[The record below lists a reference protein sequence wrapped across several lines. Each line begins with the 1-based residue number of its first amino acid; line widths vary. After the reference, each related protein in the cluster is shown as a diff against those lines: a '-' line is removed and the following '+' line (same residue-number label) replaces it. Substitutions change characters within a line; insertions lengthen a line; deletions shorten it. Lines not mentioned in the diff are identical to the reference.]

1 MRVSLFKKMMAY
13 LLDAMPIFLLLM
25 VLNTLFVAEILKNP
39 YTDYDANYEVYQQN
53 VDEYYLTI
61 DEYFQDLENE
71 VITQDEYDTQVA
83 TLRDDFLEINGD
95 TETVIYEYFTR
106 LLYYFL
112 ISFLVIKYLYNVFT
126 KGQTFGLK
134 LMKLEMVGKINWF
147 SLLLRELFWREVFWV
162 FTFGL
167 GLFVDLIMV
176 TLTKKKRTL
185 RDIFSNTS
193 IIYQGTSYPF

>member
-1 MRVSLFKKMMAY
+1 MRVSLFKKIMAY

-25 VLNTLFVAEILKNP
+25 VLNTLFVADLLKNP
-39 YTDYDANYEVYQQN
+39 YPDYDANYEIYQQN
-53 VDEYYLTI
+53 VDEYYSTI
-61 DEYFQDLENE
+61 DVYILDLENE
-71 VITQDEYDTQVA
+71 VITQDEYDIQIT
-83 TLRDDFLEINGD
+83 TLRDDFLDVNGE
-95 TETVIYEYFTR
+95 TEVMIYEYFTR
-106 LLYYFL
+106 LIYYFL
-112 ISFLVIKYLYNVFT
+112 ISFLVVKYLYNVFT

-147 SLLLRELFWREVFWV
+147 SLLLRELFWRELFWV

-167 GLFVDLIMV
+167 GFLVDSIMV
-176 TLTKKKRTL
+176 TFGKKRRTL